1 MDVKS
6 EAEKRWPGW
15 VDGTPLMRADLEE
28 AREHLREGFLA
39 GAVWALREFGDLLDA
54 EVSANVKNGK
64 WKPAR
69 DVALLAWHAE
79 AHHIADGI
87 EGQ

>member
-1 MDVKS
+1 MDAKA
-6 EAEKRWPGW
+6 EAQNRWPTYPAVGFS
-15 VDGTPLMRADLEE
+15 GAADRQD
-28 AREHLREGFLA
+28 AFLA
-39 GAVWALREFGDLLDA
+39 GAAWALREFGDKLDA

>member
-1 MDVKS
+1 MMDARA
-6 EAEKRWPGW
+6 EADKRWPM
-15 VDGTPLMRADLEE
+15 GTGQGAYE
-28 AREHLREGFLA
+28 AFLA
-39 GAVWALREFGDLLDA
+39 GAVWALREFGDKLDA